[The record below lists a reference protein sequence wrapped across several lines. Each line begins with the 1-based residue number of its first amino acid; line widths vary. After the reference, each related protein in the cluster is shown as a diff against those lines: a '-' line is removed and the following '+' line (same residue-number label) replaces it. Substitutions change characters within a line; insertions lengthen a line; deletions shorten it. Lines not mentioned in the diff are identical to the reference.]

1 MITKK
6 LLVVLFSALII
17 PTMSDSSLMPWKTW
31 LNFFPELEKIVA
43 CEAGEN
49 PKAIG
54 DHGNSYGIFQIHL
67 PSHKGITK
75 VQAKDPYFSLMWAID
90 RYYAG
95 ELSIWTC
102 ARILAKEGKITLE

>member
-1 MITKK
+1 MYKK

-17 PTMSDSSLMPWKTW
+17 PTMSDGSLMPWKTW

-43 CEAGEN
+43 CESRGN
-49 PKAIG
+49 PNAIG

-67 PSHKGITK
+67 PSHKGVTK
-75 VQAKDPYFSLMWAID
+75 AQSKDPYFSLMWAIEK
-90 RYYAG
+90 YYDG

-102 ARILAKEGKITLE
+102 ARMLAKKGQIELD